1 MYLHDIVTIA
11 EEHKVPSCLILNLD
25 QTPLKYIPV
34 GRQSLPKKGSKSV
47 LIAGSA
53 DKRNITG
60 TFIITLSGK
69 FLPKQ
74 LIYGGKT
81 KESLPRFKF
90 PESFSLSANPK
101 HFSNKAESL
110 KVIEEIIFPYVKQQC
125 QELEKLDQAVILIM
139 DVFRGQM
146 TEEVVS
152 MLRTNNIWLVK
163 VPNNMTHLLQ
173 PYDSTVNGHCKSF
186 MKGMFAEWY
195 RKQVEEALSHGKKVE
210 DIEIKFYLTVIK
222 PLHAKWLMEFCN
234 HITSEKGS
242 EIIINGWKSSVKN
255 GSSSSSSIDLVE
267 QWPSG

>member
-1 MYLHDIVTIA
+1 MTVTIA

-69 FLPKQ
+69 FLPMQ

-110 KVIEEIIFPYVKQQC
+110 KVIEEIILPYVKQKR
-125 QELEKLDQAVILIM
+125 QELEKPYKDLNHGRFSWPDDCRSRFNASHQ
-139 DVFRGQM
+139 QY
-146 TEEVVS
+146 
-152 MLRTNNIWLVK
+152 LV
-163 VPNNMTHLLQ
+163 
-173 PYDSTVNGHCKSF
+173 G
-186 MKGMFAEWY
+186 
-195 RKQVEEALSHGKKVE
+195 
-210 DIEIKFYLTVIK
+210 
-222 PLHAKWLMEFCN
+222 
-234 HITSEKGS
+234 
-242 EIIINGWKSSVKN
+242 
-255 GSSSSSSIDLVE
+255 
-267 QWPSG
+267 

>member
-34 GRQSLPKKGSKSV
+34 GRQSLTKKGSKSV

-69 FLPKQ
+69 FLPMQ

-110 KVIEEIIFPYVKQQC
+110 KVIKEIILPYVKQQC
-125 QELEKLDQAVILIM
+125 QELEKLDQAAILIM

-152 MLRTNNIWLVK
+152 MLRTNNICWLRFQ
-163 VPNNMTHLLQ
+163 T
-173 PYDSTVNGHCKSF
+173 T
-186 MKGMFAEWY
+186 
-195 RKQVEEALSHGKKVE
+195 
-210 DIEIKFYLTVIK
+210 
-222 PLHAKWLMEFCN
+222 
-234 HITSEKGS
+234 
-242 EIIINGWKSSVKN
+242 
-255 GSSSSSSIDLVE
+255 
-267 QWPSG
+267 